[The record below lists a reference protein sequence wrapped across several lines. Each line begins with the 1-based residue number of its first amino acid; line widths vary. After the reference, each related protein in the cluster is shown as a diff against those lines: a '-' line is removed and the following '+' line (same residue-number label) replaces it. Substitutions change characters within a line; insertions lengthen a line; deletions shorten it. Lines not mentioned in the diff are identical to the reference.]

1 MEVAVSSLGV
11 VQEEDHMVAWGPL
24 GLSFPG
30 VLVDWEVQEWTMV
43 AAYLVEVGVEGNERY
58 LGVIHQAVNLES
70 GWVQASEAVVL
81 EEEEVVEAC

>member
-11 VQEEDHMVAWGPL
+11 VQEEDHMVAWGSL
-24 GLSFPG
+24 GPSFPG
-30 VLVDWEVQEWTMV
+30 DLVDWEVQEWTMV

-58 LGVIHQAVNLES
+58 PEVIHQAVNLES

-81 EEEEVVEAC
+81 EEEVVEAC